1 VSTIAA
7 GSQQAAVR
15 SPTTGRARLDFQQP
29 RVETPHLL
37 PPPPKP
43 PSLLNRPR
51 LARMAVSYD
60 HTIGIYLRGINED
73 TTEFDCRSVF
83 SPFGTITEV
92 VLKGERSWAVVNF
105 SSAAEAAAAAA
116 GGVTSVGGLDVEVAA
131 RTPQWFFYIE
141 SSVNIYL
148 KGLDEQT
155 TREEV
160 IGALESFGEV
170 TSVKLQSDRGF
181 AFAAMDSVE
190 AAAAAVAAAPLV
202 VGELE
207 GVECEMRRSRAPQ
220 ARKPRAQNS
229 ESRAPK
235 DLSKDIY
242 IKGLPELDDGD
253 SNEGELR
260 SVFEQYGTIER
271 VMLRKGRDFAF
282 ISFAEGGSVAMAVD
296 AGNGGG
302 IVINGES
309 VTVEARTGRKVTA
322 E

>member
-1 VSTIAA
+1 
-7 GSQQAAVR
+7 
-15 SPTTGRARLDFQQP
+15 
-29 RVETPHLL
+29 
-37 PPPPKP
+37 
-43 PSLLNRPR
+43 
-51 LARMAVSYD
+51 MAVSYD

-131 RTPQWFFYIE
+131 RTPPKVRWEAKDIE

>member
-1 VSTIAA
+1 MAELLRRVNAQEEELTRTRGREEELNARIHELGAA
-7 GSQQAAVR
+7 RANEAAV
-15 SPTTGRARLDFQQP
+15 L
-29 RVETPHLL
+29 
-37 PPPPKP
+37 
-43 PSLLNRPR
+43 
-51 LARMAVSYD
+51 
-60 HTIGIYLRGINED
+60 
-73 TTEFDCRSVF
+73 
-83 SPFGTITEV
+83 
-92 VLKGERSWAVVNF
+92 
-105 SSAAEAAAAAA
+105 AAAL
-116 GGVTSVGGLDVEVAA
+116 T
-131 RTPQWFFYIE
+131 
-141 SSVNIYL
+141 NIP
-148 KGLDEQT
+148 
-155 TREEV
+155 
-160 IGALESFGEV
+160 
-170 TSVKLQSDRGF
+170 
-181 AFAAMDSVE
+181 
-190 AAAAAVAAAPLV
+190 AAVAAAPLV